1 MTSKNLPV
9 SVSIQD
15 RYMREVGKYKLLTR
29 EEELKLAVEYY
40 ETQDLEAAQK
50 LVTANLRLVIKIA
63 NGYVRSGIRILDLIQ
78 EGNIGLMKAVKDFN
92 PYKGVRLAH
101 YASWWIKA
109 YIQNYLLKNWS
120 LVKIGTTQAQRKL
133 FYKLDQERRHLEALG
148 ITPGTKLLATNLG
161 VKEHEVL
168 EMGQRLSGKDV
179 SLDVPVGESGTS
191 SLIDFYATDATPVVE
206 LLEQEEM
213 RRVVLD
219 NLDEFKTT
227 LNEKELQIFDRR
239 IFTEEPVTLQEI
251 GDQYGITRERV
262 RQVEKKILDK
272 LRQFIQTKAPE
283 LMMVE
288 EE

>member
-92 PYKGVRLAH
+92 PYKGVH